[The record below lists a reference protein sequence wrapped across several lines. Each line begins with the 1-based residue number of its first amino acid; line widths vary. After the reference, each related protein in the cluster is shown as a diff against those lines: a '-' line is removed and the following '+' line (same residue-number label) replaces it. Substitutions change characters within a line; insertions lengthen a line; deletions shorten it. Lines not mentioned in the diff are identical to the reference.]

1 EKYFKCCCSK
11 LEGNFEHLEEY
22 NSTMVIFVDIICSSN
37 SVILADKEI
46 AFSFARGTTID
57 VAPVPIRFGLGSRA
71 ASTNLEFWVRRCIKT
86 VMQPGATMPLGV
98 MFKRLLH
105 ARRLDANFVPTVALW
120 DVDSQRRGSLIIR
133 RLCVLLEAERVYR
146 EFSTMLEDENDLEFA
161 SIMVQAHDHASA
173 VILSLVEEDIDV
185 KFLKVRQ
192 VGTRLLGASICLLE
206 VAVVIMEE
214 RRTCFELLEPGGYPW
229 LLKALYSLLML
240 LPQRQNKEGNQESDL
255 PLAFLDT
262 ITKIPLL
269 TDYKGGRKSL
279 SRFPFAWSKSSLSLS
294 KLEGLNFLKP

>member
-1 EKYFKCCCSK
+1 
-11 LEGNFEHLEEY
+11 
-22 NSTMVIFVDIICSSN
+22 MVIFVDIICSSN

-86 VMQPGATMPLGV
+86 VMQPVVLGQSSSNLDTLQ
-98 MFKRLLH
+98 FKRLLH

-120 DVDSQRRGSLIIR
+120 DVDSQSISNAHESNHRLRVKPYSALKVGIQCHITYLNDIFDSLLR
-133 RLCVLLEAERVYR
+133 PL
-146 EFSTMLEDENDLEFA
+146 SDPSDE
-161 SIMVQAHDHASA
+161 AHDHASA

-206 VAVVIMEE
+206 VAAK
-214 RRTCFELLEPGGYPW
+214 C
-229 LLKALYSLLML
+229 SL
-240 LPQRQNKEGNQESDL
+240 QDIEG
-255 PLAFLDT
+255 
-262 ITKIPLL
+262 
-269 TDYKGGRKSL
+269 
-279 SRFPFAWSKSSLSLS
+279 
-294 KLEGLNFLKP
+294 